1 MSYVFSGRLR
11 THTCDGSVVPVANA
25 TVMLYRPG
33 DEAESGF
40 ALREHESVR
49 DRSYAMF
56 CQGRTNEQGEFR
68 MNFTEKTIYGYRGS
82 THAYAGEPFV
92 LDVYVRSADGS
103 KLDHDPE
110 PVQFTV
116 GVVTPEWQDD
126 GDGKSA
132 RWEHEIS
139 EAAWAQVRE
148 ALDAWSIVGRVV
160 RGDNK
165 QPAAGLNV
173 LAYDADL
180 IKDDFLGSATTD
192 ADGRFRIDY
201 PGSAFR
207 QTPVRGAE
215 FERGG
220 PELYFRV
227 ETADGQLVLKE
238 DKSRGNKPDRA
249 NATNCFSVELT
260 VEGVPSSV

>member
-11 THTCDGSVVPVANA
+11 THACDGSVVPVANA
-25 TVMLYRPG
+25 TLMLYRPE
-33 DEAESGF
+33 DAAPSGF
-40 ALREHESVR
+40 ALRDHEGIR

-56 CQGRTNEQGEFR
+56 CQARTDEQGEFR
-68 MNFTEKTIYGYRGS
+68 MSFTEKTIYGHRGS
-82 THAYAGEPFV
+82 THVYAGEPFV
-92 LDVYVRSADGS
+92 VDVYVRSADGS

-110 PVQFTV
+110 PVQFSLGT
-116 GVVTPEWQDD
+116 VTPQWQDE
-126 GDGKSA
+126 GDRQVA
-132 RWEHEIS
+132 RWEHDIP
-139 EAAWAQVRE
+139 EAEWAQVRE

-160 RGDNK
+160 RGDSK
-165 QPAAGLNV
+165 QPAAGLKV
-173 LAYDADL
+173 SAYDADL

-220 PELYFRV
+220 PELYFHV
-227 ETADGQLVLKE
+227 ESADGQVVLKE
-238 DKSRGNKPDRA
+238 EKSRGSKPDRA
-249 NATNCFSVELT
+249 DATNCFSVELT
-260 VEGVPSSV
+260 V

>member
-11 THTCDGSVVPVANA
+11 THSCDGSVVPVANA
-25 TVMLYRPG
+25 TVMVYRLA
-33 DEAESGF
+33 DEADSGF
-40 ALREHESVR
+40 AIRDHDKVR

-56 CQGRTNEQGEFR
+56 CQARTNEQGEFR
-68 MNFTEKTIYGYRGS
+68 MDFTEKTIYGYRGS
-82 THAYAGEPFV
+82 THVYAGEPFV
-92 LDVYVRSADGS
+92 VDVYVRSADGS

-116 GVVTPEWQDD
+116 GRITPEWEDE
-126 GDGKSA
+126 GGSNAA
-132 RWEHEIS
+132 RWEHDIQ
-139 EAAWAQVRE
+139 EAEWAQVRE

-165 QPAAGLNV
+165 QPAAGLKV
-173 LAYDADL
+173 SAYDADL

-192 ADGRFRIDY
+192 SDGRFRIDY
-201 PGSAFR
+201 AGSAFR

-220 PELYFRV
+220 PELYFKV
-227 ETADGQLVLKE
+227 ETADGQVVLQE
-238 DKSRGNKPDRA
+238 QKSRGNKPDRA
-249 NATNCFSVELT
+249 DASNCFSVELA
-260 VEGVPSSV
+260 VE